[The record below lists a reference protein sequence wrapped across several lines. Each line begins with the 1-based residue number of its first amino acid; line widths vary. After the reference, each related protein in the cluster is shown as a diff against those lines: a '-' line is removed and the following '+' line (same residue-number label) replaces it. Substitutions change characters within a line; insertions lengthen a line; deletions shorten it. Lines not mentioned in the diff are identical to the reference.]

1 MPYNTEKITISY
13 RSKYNHRRKKQ
24 VILLI
29 ITDGNR
35 WHYLAVS
42 NLSALLAKKSSN
54 HDRGLY
60 YLNCFSS
67 YTAKNRLERI

>member
-1 MPYNTEKITISY
+1 MPYNTEKIKISY
-13 RSKYNHRRKKQ
+13 RSKYNHRHKKQ
-24 VILLI
+24 VILLM

-54 HDRGLY
+54 HDRDLY
-60 YLNCFSS
+60 YLNYFSS
-67 YTAKNRLERI
+67 YTAKNRLERT

>member
-1 MPYNTEKITISY
+1 M
-13 RSKYNHRRKKQ
+13 
-24 VILLI
+24 

-54 HDRGLY
+54 HDRDLY
-60 YLNCFSS
+60 YLNYFSS
-67 YTAKNRLERI
+67 YTAKNRLERT